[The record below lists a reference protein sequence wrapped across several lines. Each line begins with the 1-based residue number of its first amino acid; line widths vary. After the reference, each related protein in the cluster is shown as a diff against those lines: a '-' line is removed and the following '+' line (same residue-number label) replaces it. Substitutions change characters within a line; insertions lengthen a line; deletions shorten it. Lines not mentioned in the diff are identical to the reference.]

1 MSMDASKWLWSIIP
15 KTKKRSGRESL
26 EGVHHHS
33 DCVFSTDSY
42 RVHIWHLSNTGPCEV
57 CTKKDT
63 ITLAPI
69 FRQVAE
75 SQTRFTVS
83 TKHLKTLCKQA
94 QAFTENNAENPIRLS
109 VNGCLQA
116 SAVNAETG
124 DWASELHDGDSWPTG
139 KRKSP
144 AVIYQKSGPDTFFGL
159 SPKYLLQALS
169 GMPEIVEV
177 ACYIPSWPVSI
188 KGGDVQA
195 IIMPINLVRS

>member
-1 MSMDASKWLWSIIP
+1 MRWYVKSLIGLWQRLAICHLGEEPKMSMDASKWLWSIIP

-83 TKHLKTLCKQA
+83 TKHLKK
-94 QAFTENNAENPIRLS
+94 I
-109 VNGCLQA
+109 G
-116 SAVNAETG
+116 
-124 DWASELHDGDSWPTG
+124 
-139 KRKSP
+139 
-144 AVIYQKSGPDTFFGL
+144 
-159 SPKYLLQALS
+159 
-169 GMPEIVEV
+169 
-177 ACYIPSWPVSI
+177 
-188 KGGDVQA
+188 
-195 IIMPINLVRS
+195 